1 MRPSFWDPARFSA
14 RRYGR
19 SLHFGK
25 ITLHFP
31 NLQGETGSN
40 PTASATIF
48 PRFSSEH
55 TTRTR
60 RAFCIRDGDI
70 TERRDGVDRIADDCF
85 NWFAGRHSDDSSR
98 RRLVGEVRFDCVTS
112 NEHRATV

>member
-1 MRPSFWDPARFSA
+1 MPVRTQTSPTDVWSVDLRVSLLIDYSFPAPRVGRSHPNDWGPIIFSWMMSGA
-14 RRYGR
+14 

-48 PRFSSEH
+48 ILYTSTSSSRPMIEPDL
-55 TTRTR
+55 
-60 RAFCIRDGDI
+60 APEPPQG
-70 TERRDGVDRIADDCF
+70 RRDL
-85 NWFAGRHSDDSSR
+85 H
-98 RRLVGEVRFDCVTS
+98 
-112 NEHRATV
+112 